1 MKTNIITNLDTALEE
16 TLQLLTS
23 FTEAEMNKVPFEG
36 SWTAAQV
43 SCHLYKAEKDM
54 DKLLLAPSQQVDRQP
69 DERREELA
77 NIFLNFE
84 TKFQSPDF
92 IIPEDKH
99 YTMQELEGPMREVK
113 DKMVAAAK
121 TADLDELAPLPKGHP
136 FEGATKLE
144 MVYFTTYHAMRHNRQ
159 IRNIKAKL

>member
-1 MKTNIITNLDTALEE
+1 MKTEIITNLDNALEE

-23 FTEAEMNKVPFEG
+23 FTEEEMNKVPFEG

-43 SCHLYKAEKDM
+43 CEHLHKAETDM
-54 DKLLLAPSQQVDRQP
+54 DKLLLAPSKPVERQP

-77 NIFLNFE
+77 DIFLNFE
-84 TKFQSPDF
+84 TKFQAPDF

-99 YTMQELEGPMREVK
+99 YTMRELEVPMREIK

-121 TADLDELAPLPKGHP
+121 AANLDELAPLPQGHP

-144 MVYFTTYHAMRHNRQ
+144 MVYFTTYHATRHNRQ
-159 IRNIKAKL
+159 IKNIKAKL